1 MAAQQMER
9 QMTYYVIDSDENLTS
24 YSADAEAAESFTSA
38 RSARKRAKELA
49 QNEPGKR
56 FYIAH
61 VVASVHCPVGDPV
74 EVEE

>member
-1 MAAQQMER
+1 
-9 QMTYYVIDSDENLTS
+9 MTYYVIDSDENLTS
-24 YSADAEAAESFTSA
+24 YDGDADPAESFSSA

-56 FYIAH
+56 FYIAR
-61 VVASVHCPVGDPV
+61 VVASVHCPVDDPV